1 MKKYKLLMRCLVLL
15 LALQILLP
23 FPLFADTIGKFNE
36 IKGDVSLSR
45 ARAGLKPN
53 VGDDI
58 QTKDMVS
65 TGDKSRAKLLLS
77 DDSMLSVGQK
87 SNLEITEFLLGK
99 DKRTSI
105 ISLKTGLMHTKVEKF
120 LDPNSKFEV
129 HTPTAV
135 AGARGTAWLT
145 VLEVIN
151 NVAQSSIYALE
162 QAVAVFNPALPT
174 QVVTVTAGNFTTVV
188 AGMAPTIPAA
198 FAPAAIQG
206 MMGELNVPMAG
217 AGAGTAGAGA
227 GAAAAG
233 GIGAGTIAAVIV
245 GAAALAAAVASASSS
260 SSGSTTTHSTT
271 THSTTSHH

>member
-1 MKKYKLLMRCLVLL
+1 MKKYNFAIRFLVLF

-36 IKGDVSLSR
+36 IKGAVSLSR
-45 ARAGLKPN
+45 AKIDLKPN

-58 QTKDMVS
+58 QTKDMVA
-65 TGDKSRAKLLLS
+65 TGDNSRAKLLLT
-77 DDSMLSVGQK
+77 DDSMLSIGK
-87 SNLEITEFLLGK
+87 NSNLEITEFLLDK
-99 DKRTSI
+99 NKRTSV
-105 ISLKTGLMHTKVEKF
+105 ISLKAGSMHTKVEKF

-188 AGMAPTIPAA
+188 AGLAPTIPAA
-198 FAPAAIQG
+198 FAPAVIQG
-206 MMGELNVPMAG
+206 VMGELNAAMPG
-217 AGAGTAGAGA
+217 AGAGA
-227 GAAAAG
+227 GASGAGAGAATAG
-233 GIGAGTIAAVIV
+233 GIGAGTIAAGIV
-245 GAAALAAAVASASSS
+245 GAAAIAAGVAAASSS
-260 SSGSTTTHSTT
+260 SSSSTTTHT
-271 THSTTSHH
+271 TTSHH